1 MNLYTF
7 QVKYNRDIENIYN
20 IIVNTF
26 MSKNI
31 ILEDSNKNFQR
42 NLVIFLYKKNI
53 NLKIQRNGVHT
64 GVVLSHGGSSLPLG
78 NNLDGSIGVS
88 WTNL

>member
-26 MSKNI
+26 VSKNI
-31 ILEDSNKNFQR
+31 ILEDSNKNFYR

-53 NLKIQRNGVHT
+53 NLKI
-64 GVVLSHGGSSLPLG
+64 
-78 NNLDGSIGVS
+78 
-88 WTNL
+88 